1 MPLQTSGAISLND
14 IHVEAGGTSGT
25 QCTINDADILNL
37 ISKTSSTQ
45 MGFDEWYGAS
55 AGPTLQYTSFGTQH
69 IPFSTGKNAT
79 PASIIFGDSAASSI
93 VADVWSS
100 ASSGRIEMNDYGWL
114 DGSGSFK
121 PGGFFLQNTNG
132 SLLGSN
138 TGSFNRS
145 PGTGVGQYY
154 MRVYYNNSLIFQTN
168 AHYDANQTIPPHLGS
183 TTGPAA
189 FITSSNRTNASLWKM
204 EYYR

>member
-1 MPLQTSGAISLND
+1 MALQTSGAISLND
-14 IHVEAGGTSGT
+14 IHIEAGGSSGT
-25 QCTINDADILNL
+25 QASINDADIRNL
-37 ISKTSSTQ
+37 ISKASGAQ
-45 MGFDEWYGAS
+45 MSFSEWYGAS

-93 VADVWSS
+93 VADSWSS

-121 PGGFFLQNTNG
+121 PGGFFLQNSNG
-132 SLLGSN
+132 TLLGSN

-154 MRVYYNNSLIFQTN
+154 NKVYYNNSLIFQTN
-168 AHYDANQTIPPHLGS
+168 AHYDANQTIAPYMGS

-189 FITSSNRTNASLWKM
+189 SITQSGRTNASLWKI